1 MLNES
6 KFIFM
11 NRIII
16 IDTIIIRNYVYNLLI
31 IDYLILSPFY
41 IIKLY

>member
-16 IDTIIIRNYVYNLLI
+16 IDAIIIRNYVYNLLI